1 MNSFEYSQVYAILL
15 MLGNSY
21 IEKIPDSIIN
31 DIILKMDK
39 NNIPKYDINTIDEN
53 IEISRNVYDCI
64 SLFYLKYWS

>member
-21 IEKIPDSIIN
+21 IEKIPNSIIN